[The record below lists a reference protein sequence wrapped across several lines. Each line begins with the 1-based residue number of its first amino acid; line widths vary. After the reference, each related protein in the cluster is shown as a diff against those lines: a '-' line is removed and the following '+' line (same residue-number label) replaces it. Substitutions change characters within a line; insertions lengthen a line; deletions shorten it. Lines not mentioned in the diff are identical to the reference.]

1 MNKWQQKAMMDKYY
15 SKSYY
20 TFMDQFNN
28 FEDGQLKNI
37 SIAVNSFC
45 EHPTKE
51 KLDEITA
58 LFNEAKSSIAFIS
71 KNMKRYLESG
81 MSDITQSELGL
92 VNVYL
97 TDLIETLKFEAETVA
112 DVIED
117 ETYNAAFAVAMA
129 AEKLH
134 ALTA

>member
-1 MNKWQQKAMMDKYY
+1 MNKWQKKAEMDKYD

-51 KLDEITA
+51 KLDEITG
-58 LFNEAKSSIAFIS
+58 LFNEAKSTIAFIS

-97 TDLIETLKFEAETVA
+97 TDLIETLKFEGETVLE
-112 DVIED
+112 VIED
-117 ETYNAAFAVAMA
+117 ETYNAAYVVTMA

-134 ALTA
+134 TITS